1 MSCRSLMD
9 FSTGLPTFRLQFLF
23 FTKLTLNAALPAWTP
38 SIPPEPAVKWLQ
50 CSHNIDTAQRTRS
63 SSMQPIVSHFRVLMR
78 DLGELAFVDA
88 ARDWWCVLTA
98 ACLCLLVTRQNE
110 RAGERRV
117 YVGGELCRRLLM
129 SDVFICHDDLDAAGA
144 PCALSSSPPIET
156 SLTWA
161 WRNVIV
167 LRLKVSRASRPE
179 VGWDI
184 WLCDAIW
191 FLCGYWNRLG
201 IFALEFKPC

>member
-1 MSCRSLMD
+1 MDMSRPLYWNRLD
-9 FSTGLPTFRLQFLF
+9 TPLPDRPF
-23 FTKLTLNAALPAWTP
+23 K
-38 SIPPEPAVKWLQ
+38 
-50 CSHNIDTAQRTRS
+50 D
-63 SSMQPIVSHFRVLMR
+63 
-78 DLGELAFVDA
+78 
-88 ARDWWCVLTA
+88 VLTA

-179 VGWDI
+179 VG
-184 WLCDAIW
+184 
-191 FLCGYWNRLG
+191 
-201 IFALEFKPC
+201 